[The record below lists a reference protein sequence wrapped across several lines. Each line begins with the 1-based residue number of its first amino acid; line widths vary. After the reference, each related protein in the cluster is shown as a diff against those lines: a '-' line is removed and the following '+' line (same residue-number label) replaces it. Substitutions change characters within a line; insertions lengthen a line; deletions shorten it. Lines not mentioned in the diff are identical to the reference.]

1 MKIIE
6 IEPIFTNSNDRELF
20 KEFIKEHEFVSHPF
34 RPANEQE
41 LFSRMIDADAI
52 IISNIPI
59 PKTVLE
65 NCKNLKMISVAFTGT
80 DHIDMDYCK
89 KSGITVT
96 NAAGYSTQSVAELT
110 LGLTI
115 DLLRKITELDKNTRT
130 LSDRKGFVGLEL
142 RNKTVGIIGAGAIG
156 TKVGEIMHALG
167 CNVCF
172 NSRNA
177 QPNTFWGTYTSLDK
191 LLKQSDII
199 TLHTPLNSDSENLI
213 NSATIAKMKEGAF
226 IINTAR
232 GKVIDYNALADA
244 LKSGKIAGAAID
256 VYETEPPLKAD
267 HPLLST
273 PNCILT
279 PHIAYATKE
288 ALENRADISSLN
300 ILKWLDE
307 ELRVESP
314 KK

>member
-1 MKIIE
+1 MKIVE
-6 IEPIFTNSNDRELF
+6 IEPIFTSNNDRQLF
-20 KEFIKEHEFVSHPF
+20 EEFIKEHEFISYAN
-34 RPANEQE
+34 RPTSEQE
-41 LFSRMIDADAI
+41 LLSRMIDADAI
-52 IISNIPI
+52 IISNIPV
-59 PKTVLE
+59 PKSILE

-80 DHIDMDYCK
+80 DHIDTDYCK
-89 KSGITVT
+89 QVGILIK
-96 NAAGYSTQSVAELT
+96 NASGYSTQSVAELT

-115 DLLRKITELDKNTRT
+115 DLLRKITELDKNTRA

-142 RNKTVGIIGAGAIG
+142 RNKTIGIIGAGAIG

-172 NSRNA
+172 TSRNA
-177 QPNTFWGTYTSLDK
+177 KPNTFWGTYTTLDK
-191 LLKQSDII
+191 LLKQSDVI

-213 NSATIAKMKEGAF
+213 NRATIAKMKEGAF

-244 LKSGKIAGAAID
+244 LKSGKITGAAID

-267 HPLLST
+267 HPLLSA
-273 PNCILT
+273 PNCILV

-288 ALENRADISSLN
+288 ALENRADIASLN
-300 ILKWLDE
+300 ILNWLE
-307 ELRVESP
+307 
-314 KK
+314 

>member
-1 MKIIE
+1 MKIVE
-6 IEPIFTNSNDRELF
+6 IEPIFSTQNNRELF
-20 KEFIKEHEFVSHPF
+20 ESFIMEHEFVSYPN
-34 RPANEQE
+34 RPATEQE
-41 LFSRMIDADAI
+41 LFSRMMDADAI
-52 IISNIPI
+52 IISNIPV
-59 PKTVLE
+59 PKTILE

-89 KSGITVT
+89 QAGIMVK
-96 NAAGYSTQSVAELT
+96 NAAGYSTQSVT
-110 LGLTI
+110 LGLII
-115 DLLRKITELDKNTRT
+115 DLLRKITELDKNTRD
-130 LSDRKGFVGLEL
+130 LSDRKAFVGLEL

-156 TKVGEIMHALG
+156 TKVGEILHTLG

-172 NSRNA
+172 TSRNA
-177 QPNTFWGTYTSLDK
+177 KPNTFWGTYTSLDK

-213 NSATIAKMKEGAF
+213 NRSTIAKMKDGAF

-232 GKVIDYNALADA
+232 GKVIDSNALAEA

-267 HPLLST
+267 HPFLSV

-288 ALENRADISSLN
+288 ALEKRADIASLN
-300 ILKWLDE
+300 ILKWLE
-307 ELRVESP
+307 
-314 KK
+314 